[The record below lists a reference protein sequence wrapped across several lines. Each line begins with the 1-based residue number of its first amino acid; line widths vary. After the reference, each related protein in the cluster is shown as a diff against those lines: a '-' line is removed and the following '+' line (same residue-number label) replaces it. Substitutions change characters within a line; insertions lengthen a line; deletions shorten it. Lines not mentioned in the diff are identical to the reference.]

1 MPKRTLTAILGTFVL
16 LAGVGGYVYA
26 DIQDIAPGYLTSEP
40 PIVGAEAPDREPVQA
55 SGALPARVLVDVP
68 PIVPADVQPAWNKL
82 VQAGKD
88 QEFTPGAYVIDAMT
102 GNVLLNGNG
111 EQGMTPAS
119 VIKVLTALTTVN
131 SINPT
136 DTLATS
142 VFIDEDGAL
151 HLVGEGDLLLAEGTG
166 DPTEVNGHAGLE
178 DLAKATANELADKY
192 ANRDVS
198 TLVYHPKI
206 FEGETRE
213 SALADGL
220 EHWIGH
226 LSAFAVDRGEL
237 PGVGYQP
244 YRDDPGTHVAEV
256 LQQNLKDLGVNVQIQ
271 KSDERFEE
279 AGGTLV
285 AAVNSATVGEVTRLM
300 LADSDNTLAEQL
312 CRMSSAAAG
321 DGSTL
326 PDATEHL
333 EKVLGEAGVYN
344 DNLVVH
350 DCSGLNE
357 KNKVAPRTIAEA
369 LRVIWTSEEP
379 AVAQIMRDLPIGHF
393 TGTLDSRFDGDA
405 NGVRVQAK
413 TGSLDEVSSLAGYAT
428 TEKGRVLIFHVQSG
442 GMKEGAFFTRHA
454 VEEFAMDLTRL

>member
-1 MPKRTLTAILGTFVL
+1 MPKRTLTAILGTIVL
-16 LAGVGGYVYA
+16 VAGLGGYLYA
-26 DIQDIAPGYLTSEP
+26 DIQDFAPGYLTKDA
-40 PIVGAEAPDREPVQA
+40 PIVGAEAPDRESVRT
-55 SGALPARVLVDVP
+55 SGTLPARVLVDVP
-68 PIVPADVQPAWNKL
+68 PIVPEDVKPAWKKFSE
-82 VQAGKD
+82 AGKD
-88 QEFTPGAYVIDAMT
+88 QEFTPGAYVIDAIT

-111 EQGMTPAS
+111 EKGMTPAS

-131 SINPT
+131 SLNPS

-142 VFIDEDGAL
+142 VLIDEGGAL

-166 DPTEVNGHAGLE
+166 SPTEINGHAGLE
-178 DLAKATANELADKY
+178 DLAKATAKEIESKY
-192 ANRDVS
+192 ANREI
-198 TLVYHPKI
+198 TKLIYHPKI

-213 SALADGL
+213 EALSEGL

-226 LSAFAVDRGEL
+226 LSAFAIDRGEL
-237 PGVGYQP
+237 PGAGYQP
-244 YRDDPGTHVAEV
+244 YRDDPGAHVAEV
-256 LQQNLKDLGVNVQIQ
+256 LQENLKDLGVDVEIE
-271 KSDERFEE
+271 KSDDRIDEDGAE
-279 AGGTLV
+279 LV
-285 AAVNSATVGEVTRLM
+285 AEVRSATVGEVTRLM

-321 DGSTL
+321 NGSTL

-333 EKVLGEAGVYN
+333 EKVLGETGIYN

-369 LRVIWTSEEP
+369 LRVIWTSDEP

-393 TGTLDSRFDGDA
+393 TGTLDSRFDGDE

-413 TGSLDEVSSLAGYAT
+413 TGSLDEVSSLAGYVT
-428 TEKGRVLIFHVQSG
+428 TEEGRVLIFHVQSG
-442 GMKEGAFFTRHA
+442 GMEEGAFFTRYA
-454 VEEFAMDLTRL
+454 VEDFALDLTRL